1 MAGVKSALIV
11 MNDPSQVWAI
21 AQDLIRNGLS
31 VTATVS
37 GRDGFQQLER
47 HEFGYLIL
55 DGCIEEVS
63 LLTFMEYC
71 RRYLPGS
78 VTIVLTD
85 ISRAITPEKVQ
96 IAGAKYCVS
105 GPQYR
110 EVISDII
117 FGLDAAQGNSS
128 INPGTG

>member
-1 MAGVKSALIV
+1 MADAKSALIV
-11 MNDPSQVWAI
+11 MNDPSEAWAV
-21 AQDLIRNGLS
+21 ARDLLRNGLS

-47 HEFGYLIL
+47 HEFGYLVL
-55 DGCIEEVS
+55 DGCMEEVG

-85 ISRAITPEKVQ
+85 VSRAITPEKLQV
-96 IAGAKYCVS
+96 AGAKYCVS
-105 GPQYR
+105 RPQYR

-117 FGLDAAQGNSS
+117 FGLDAGQGPREIAQ
-128 INPGTG
+128 

>member
-1 MAGVKSALIV
+1 MADAKSALIV
-11 MNDPSQVWAI
+11 MNDPSEAWAV
-21 AQDLIRNGLS
+21 ARDLLRNGLS

-47 HEFGYLIL
+47 HEFGYLVL
-55 DGCIEEVS
+55 DGCMEEVG

-85 ISRAITPEKVQ
+85 VRRAITPEKLQV
-96 IAGAKYCVS
+96 AGAKYCVS
-105 GPQYR
+105 RPQYR

-117 FGLDAAQGNSS
+117 FGLDAGQGPREIAQ
-128 INPGTG
+128 